1 MPIVDSGSVG
11 ALSGAEKA
19 AIADSWK
26 AVYSNYEE
34 AGKAILI
41 KFFTSNA
48 GVQDF
53 FPKFKGLDSADQL
66 SKSAA
71 VRWHAERIINAVNDA
86 VVALDDPEKLSLKLK
101 ALSKKHAQE
110 FNVDPQYFK
119 VLAVNIL
126 EGVSSANGGLGDE
139 AQAAWEKFLSQVS
152 ILLKSQ
158 Y

>member
-11 ALSGAEKA
+11 ALSAAEKA
-19 AIADSWK
+19 IIADSWK
-26 AVYSNYEE
+26 VVYADYEA

-119 VLAVNIL
+119 VLSANVL
-126 EGVSSANGGLGDE
+126 EQVAAANGGLSAE
-139 AQAAWEKFLSQVS
+139 AQGAWEKLLSIIS